1 MFGALSA
8 SGTDLRAALLPFLAA
23 LLAQWA
29 IGSGALACDGLADG
43 PAGTVTAVPDGNR
56 VVLDS
61 GIAVR
66 LIGTSAPIAA
76 KGRAG
81 AAPNPHAEA
90 ARVGLA
96 ALVMGKAVR
105 LGLDA
110 EETNR
115 YGDME
120 AELFLDDAAGTW
132 IQGALLAAGL
142 VRVEPSPINERCTA
156 DMLAAEAVA
165 RTAGLGIWSDPDY
178 SVRDANDPA
187 SLAGLAGR
195 YELAEGRIVSV
206 GTTPRRDYLDFGHVW
221 KDDVTA
227 TIGAKTLRR
236 FAAAGIDPASFRGKR
251 IRVRGWVEDHDGPA
265 LEIES
270 PAQIELLGAR

>member
-1 MFGALSA
+1 
-8 SGTDLRAALLPFLAA
+8 LRAALLPFLAA

-29 IGSGALACDGLADG
+29 MGGGAFACDGLADG
-43 PAGTVTAVPDGNR
+43 PSGTVTAVPDGNR
-56 VVLDS
+56 IVLDS
-61 GIAVR
+61 GIAER
-66 LIGTSAPIAA
+66 LIGTGAPIPIGQRLDAA
-76 KGRAG
+76 SD
-81 AAPNPHAEA
+81 PHAKA
-90 ARVGLA
+90 ARAGLA
-96 ALVMGKAVR
+96 ALVAGKAVR
-105 LGLDA
+105 LGLDT
-110 EETNR
+110 EETDR

-120 AELFLDDAAGTW
+120 AELFLDDPAGTW
-132 IQGALLAAGL
+132 VEGALLARGL
-142 VRVEPSPINERCTA
+142 VRVEPSPVNHRCTGE
-156 DMLAAEAVA
+156 MLAAEATA
-165 RTAGLGIWSDPDY
+165 RAAGLGIWGDPDY

-206 GTTPRRDYLDFGHVW
+206 GTTARRDYLDFGHVW

-227 TIGAKTLRR
+227 TIGATTLRQ
-236 FAAAGIDPASFRGKR
+236 FSAAGIDPASFRGKR